1 MIREFKDA
9 DIEELLDVWYDSSS
23 LAHPFLEEDFM
34 EQEMVNVRDVYI
46 PVTKTWVNL
55 SDGILDGFIS
65 MIGNEVGA
73 IFVSPEKHGRG
84 IGKSLMDHV
93 SKLHDEL
100 EVEVFKEN
108 KIGRD
113 FYDKYGFKIIKEHL
127 HEETGDRLLRMKFT
141 KEKS

>member
-1 MIREFKDA
+1 MIREFKDS
-9 DIEELLDVWYDSSS
+9 DIEDLLDVWYDSSS
-23 LAHPFLEEDFM
+23 LAHPFLETDFM

-84 IGKSLMDHV
+84 IGKNLMDHV
-93 SKLHDEL
+93 RELHDEL
-100 EVEVFKEN
+100 EVEVFKDN
-108 KIGRD
+108 KIGRA

-127 HEETGDRLLRMKFT
+127 HEETGDRLLRMKFK